1 MEDNIDYDAI
11 TSSKRSEIKL
21 AFDTQN
27 RLIDKATED
36 LYKYDVYGRFK
47 ESNSASDAS
56 DVLSDT
62 IAVQDEMLRG
72 LKNRLDNIQTIYD
85 YSADAYRNQEHT
97 NIVMEKQ
104 KKVMNKRYNQI
115 HDSIM
120 ENQKQ
125 HMIYQH
131 QYFKNKAQIKIL
143 YTFLFLLLTMTIFTF
158 LNHSFSVYFTDN
170 IYVACMGLSLSFFF
184 IYTCLQLYDI
194 FIRSD
199 FIYDE
204 YEGPTSSLSHL
215 DATTQEID
223 KSNQKAICEN

>member
-47 ESNSASDAS
+47 ESNRASDAS

-72 LKNRLDNIQTIYD
+72 LNNRLDNIQTIYD
-85 YSADAYRNQEHT
+85 YSADAYRNQENT
-97 NIVMEKQ
+97 NIMMKKQ
-104 KKVMNKRYNQI
+104 KKVMKKRYNQI

-143 YTFLFLLLTMTIFTF
+143 YTFIFLLLAMTIFTF
-158 LNHSFSVYFTDN
+158 LNRSFSVYFTDN
-170 IYVACMGLSLSFFF
+170 IYVISMGLSLSFFF

-194 FIRSD
+194 FLRSD

-204 YEGPTSSLSHL
+204 YETPTTSLSHL
-215 DATTQEID
+215 DVTTQEID